1 MKYNERRIDRIQE
14 ILAFLNITQGKA
26 SRPVLTDFFSV
37 MLEIFSTLSSI
48 VTISHKQLLIT

>member
-48 VTISHKQLLIT
+48 VTISHK